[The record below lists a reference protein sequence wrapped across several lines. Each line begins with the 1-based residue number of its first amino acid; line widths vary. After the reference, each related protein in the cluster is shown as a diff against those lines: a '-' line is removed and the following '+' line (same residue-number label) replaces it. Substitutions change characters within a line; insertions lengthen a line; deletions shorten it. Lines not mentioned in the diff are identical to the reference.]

1 MSEPISKGGTAHPR
15 LTRQQKAAAV
25 IVSLGTDK
33 ASQLYQYMDPEDV
46 EQITLEVAKLGYL
59 DSSATEDVLTEYYQM
74 CMTNKAVTEGG
85 LEYARAVLEKAFGQQ
100 TATSLL
106 EKVTKS
112 LKNREFAFL
121 NKADEK
127 SLYAALQHE
136 RPQTIALVLSY
147 VDAEKS
153 AAVIEELDD
162 ERQVRVIEN
171 MANMES
177 ASPTAVKIIE
187 AEMEKK
193 FSSLM
198 TASNVKVGGVDF
210 VADVMN
216 NLDRSSEKNIFDRL
230 AEYNEPLADE
240 IRKRMF
246 VFEDIVTMDDRSVQR
261 FVRDC
266 DPRDLV
272 LALKGANSDVA
283 NKIFTNMSARMAQS
297 IREFIKSE
305 VNEQGNKIKKVRSF
319 DKVIGEVGFDD
330 KQKKLAKKYLEELK
344 GSYLA
349 KDTLKNQDEKIKF
362 IKKVSELSYE
372 NYEKYKILPSITVGQ
387 AILESRWG
395 ESDLSKNSNNIFGVK
410 ADARWNGKVVEV
422 NTSENYDDKIVAKF
436 RKYDSIKDSINDHG
450 KFLTENKRYE
460 ESGLFKATHYTTQA
474 QALEDAGYATKKNE
488 DGELIYAD
496 ILIDLIKKYNLQ
508 LLDREVQ
515 EIN

>member
-85 LEYARAVLEKAFGQQ
+85 PEYARAVLEKAFGQQ

-297 IREFIKSE
+297 IREDLEITS
-305 VNEQGNKIKKVRSF
+305 NVRIR
-319 DKVIGEVGFDD
+319 DVEEAQQRIVGIIRD
-330 KQKKLAKKYLEELK
+330 LEERSELIILK
-344 GSYLA
+344 GG
-349 KDTLKNQDEKIKF
+349 KD
-362 IKKVSELSYE
+362 
-372 NYEKYKILPSITVGQ
+372 
-387 AILESRWG
+387 
-395 ESDLSKNSNNIFGVK
+395 
-410 ADARWNGKVVEV
+410 
-422 NTSENYDDKIVAKF
+422 
-436 RKYDSIKDSINDHG
+436 
-450 KFLTENKRYE
+450 
-460 ESGLFKATHYTTQA
+460 
-474 QALEDAGYATKKNE
+474 
-488 DGELIYAD
+488 D
-496 ILIDLIKKYNLQ
+496 IIA
-508 LLDREVQ
+508 
-515 EIN
+515 